1 MPVSDPGLRRVSI
14 YADSAVVD
22 VALPSQIPVAALM
35 PPIVDLVEGRATG
48 SPDDLTARCYQL
60 SRPGTPALD
69 RSMTLT
75 QSGIRDGD
83 VLVLNHSR
91 APVPAPRYHDPA
103 EAVTATLDAQ
113 TPTRPTA
120 RQAARLN
127 GALAAGWLTGIGGL
141 ALIRNSVVSNTAR
154 DSAATAGIAGL
165 ASLVALMFATFAHR
179 TFRDS
184 TAGLTLGLIATTFA
198 AVGGFLA
205 VPGAPAAPHV
215 LLAAMAAAV
224 TSTLAM
230 RVSGCGAVTFA
241 AIACFTMVIAVAA
254 VVSVVT
260 GAPPRA
266 ISSLSTLVSLGL
278 LGAAARLSI
287 ILAGLA
293 PSLPATP
300 DLDTFKSSTDAW
312 SARAVRADTW
322 LASLLAGFASC
333 AGAGSI
339 ITVLAGAPKL
349 NCIAFA
355 ALTGSLLLLR
365 VNSVDRR
372 TLPCVVSGIVIIGT
386 TLGIVAVSTPQHAPW
401 IAAATAMLVALAV
414 LLGFAITAM
423 TPSPVARRG
432 VEVLECVALVAMVP
446 LTCWICGLYDAVIG
460 LYPTWG

>member
-1 MPVSDPGLRRVSI
+1 LPVSDPGLRRVSI

-22 VALPSQIPVAALM
+22 MALPSQIPVAALM
-35 PPIVDLVEGRATG
+35 PRIVDLVEGRATG
-48 SPDDLTARCYQL
+48 SPDDLTARRYQL
-60 SRPGTPALD
+60 SRPGTPGLD
-69 RSMTLT
+69 RSMTLA

-83 VLVLNHSR
+83 VLVLNHGR

-103 EAVTATLDAQ
+103 EAVTATLDAR

-120 RQAARLN
+120 RQAARLS
-127 GALAAGWLTGIGGL
+127 GALAAGWFTVIGGL
-141 ALIRNSVVSNTAR
+141 APIRNSFVSNTAR
-154 DSAATAGIAGL
+154 DGVATAGIAGL
-165 ASLVALMFATFAHR
+165 AGLVALTFATYAHR
-179 TFRDS
+179 TFQDS
-184 TAGLTLGLIATTFA
+184 TAGLTLGLIATAFA

-230 RVSGCGAVTFA
+230 RVSGCGAVAFA
-241 AIACFTMVIAVAA
+241 AIACFSMAIAVAA
-254 VVSVVT
+254 VISVAT

-266 ISSLSTLVSLGL
+266 ISSVSTLVSLGL

-287 ILAGLA
+287 ILAGLT
-293 PSLPATP
+293 PRLPATP
-300 DLDTFKSSTDAW
+300 DLDTFEPSTDAW
-312 SARAVRADTW
+312 SARAMRADTW
-322 LASLLAGFASC
+322 LASLLAAFASC

-355 ALTGSLLLLR
+355 ALTGTLLLLR
-365 VNSVDRR
+365 ANSVDSR
-372 TLPCVVSGIVIIGT
+372 TLPCVVSGIAIIGT
-386 TLGIVAVSTPQHAPW
+386 TLGIVAVGAPQHAPW
-401 IAAATAMLVALAV
+401 IAATAILVALAV
-414 LLGFAITAM
+414 LLGFVIPAM

-432 VEVLECVALVAMVP
+432 IEVLECVALVALVP

-460 LYPTWG
+460 LHPTWG